1 MNKLNTVLLAS
12 ILTVSASSVFAGS
25 KMNNPAFEDLSFLD
39 KKDLA
44 QVLMEFK
51 SLPDEVR
58 LSLCNGALLS
68 YLDSQEYSGN
78 SEITEEAL
86 SRVDDLSQDARLALT
101 QVATKILDNNDGE
114 CKLGDAQ
121 ANKMKREVKKQGGE
135 RGFWSMWNRFWGGG
149 DKKSRN

>member
-12 ILTVSASSVFAGS
+12 VLIISTQSAFAGS
-25 KMNNPAFEDLSFLD
+25 KMDNPAFEDLSFLD

-44 QVLMEFK
+44 QVLLGFK
-51 SLPDEVR
+51 SLPEDVR

-68 YLDSQEYSGN
+68 YLDSQEYSGDLEIVEEIF
-78 SEITEEAL
+78 SE
-86 SRVDDLSQDARLALT
+86 VDDLSQDARLALT
-101 QVATKILDNNDGE
+101 QVATKM
-114 CKLGDAQ
+114 LGDNGKCEEGMAR
-121 ANKMKREVKKQGGE
+121 ADKKKRGE

>member
-25 KMNNPAFEDLSFLD
+25 KMNNPAFEDLSFND

-58 LSLCNGALLS
+58 LSLCNGALLD
-68 YLDSQEYSGN
+68 YLHSQKYSGDFELVEEVF
-78 SEITEEAL
+78 SE
-86 SRVDDLSQDARLALT
+86 VDDLSQDAHFALT
-101 QVATKILDNNDGE
+101 KIATKM
-114 CKLGDAQ
+114 LGDNGKCELNDERSERMERAD
-121 ANKMKREVKKQGGE
+121 KKKRGE